1 MSKIAII
8 DSCAKC
14 PHKEM
19 ATNTEYFEFVCSILN
34 RIIPDEEIQKILKN
48 CPLKDA
54 YEEQEQEYMD
64 RVKK

>member
-1 MSKIAII
+1 MCKIAII

-19 ATNTEYFEFVCSILN
+19 ATNTEYFEFVCSMLDQ
-34 RIIPDEEIQKILKN
+34 IIPDKEIQNILKD
-48 CPLKDA
+48 CPLPEL
-54 YEEQEQEYMD
+54 YQEQEQEYMD